1 MILSIWK
8 PKGPS
13 SHAIVNQIRRITG
26 EKRVGHAG
34 TLDPLASGILII
46 AIGRES
52 TKQLSQFMSQDKEY
66 RTVLHLGETS
76 TTDDAEGEKTMVITG
91 KEQPWLFPTNQQI
104 EEIVKRFIGEI
115 HQIPP
120 AFSAIKIKGRK
131 SYDLARKGK
140 PVELSAR
147 PVNIH
152 SIQIEKYDYP
162 KLVLIINCGKGTYI
176 RSLARDIGKELGTG
190 AYMAG
195 LVRTR
200 VGEFTKEKSLTVEE
214 FEKEWKKKKQ

>member
-1 MILSIWK
+1 MIVSIWK

-13 SHAIVNQIRRITG
+13 SHFIVNQVRRITG

-34 TLDPLASGILII
+34 TLDPLASGVLII

-52 TKQLSQFMSQDKEY
+52 TKQLSQFMNQDKEY
-66 RTVLHLGETS
+66 QTVVRLGETS
-76 TTDDAEGEKTMVITG
+76 TTDDAEGEKTIVNVKTELSTEDIQQVI
-91 KEQPWLFPTNQQI
+91 K
-104 EEIVKRFIGEI
+104 KFIGTI
-115 HQIPP
+115 NQVPP
-120 AFSAIKIKGRK
+120 AFSAIKLQGKK
-131 SYDLARKGK
+131 SYQLARQGK
-140 PVELSAR
+140 AVELQPR
-147 PVNIH
+147 PVTVY
-152 SIQIEKYDYP
+152 SIQIEQYQYP
-162 KLVLIINCGKGTYI
+162 DLELTIHCGKGTYI
-176 RSLARDIGKELGTG
+176 RSLARDIGKELETG